1 MTGAFTAMS
10 LVMAALV
17 SVIHFLS
24 GLRKDDGSNSESIRK
39 TLHIFMGTLTLSF
52 PWLFQAPWPVVAL
65 SIFASLFICL
75 VKVSNMKAWAP
86 VVCARG
92 RSSIGEIC
100 FPLSVGLVFL
110 LAGGDR
116 SLYMIPV
123 AILTFA
129 DAGSALIGMRFGRRR
144 FHTADGIKTT
154 EGSLAFA
161 LIAFVATTMI
171 LSLTTGPLPAAQ
183 CLALAGI
190 VALIAM
196 LFEAISWKGLDNLLV
211 PLGSYLALKTHMSL
225 AAGDLGMRMLILVS
239 LAAAIIF
246 ARRKTTLN
254 GSAIAGVAL
263 FCYFAWILGGPL
275 WALSPVLLYGG
286 YRVLLPAR
294 YRDLRSSHSIY
305 AVISVASAGIVWLL
319 FSSRSQDFIFPYT
332 LTFACHA
339 AIIAIAHMRFSGID
353 RPHVHAIVLATMKA
367 WCLLCLP
374 FLLLYKDTKMI
385 MLVLFL
391 APIAIGA
398 PAFLFYLV
406 NTRHRAPATR
416 STRWIKQA
424 LFAAMASVL
433 GFLAIL

>member
-17 SVIHFLS
+17 SVIHLLS

-52 PWLFQAPWPVVAL
+52 PWIFQAPWPVVTL

-75 VKVSNMKAWAP
+75 VKVSNMRAWAP

-100 FPLSVGLVFL
+100 FPLAVGLVYL
-110 LAGGDR
+110 LAGG
-116 SLYMIPV
+116 SQPLYMIPV

-161 LIAFVATTMI
+161 LIAFVAAAI
-171 LSLTTGPLPAAQ
+171 IISLTGPLPAAQ

-225 AAGDLGMRMLILVS
+225 PAGDLGMRMLILVS

-246 ARRKTTLN
+246 TRRKTTLN

-275 WALSPVLLYGG
+275 WALSPVLLYGS

-339 AIIAIAHMRFSGID
+339 AIIAIAHMRFSRID

-374 FLLLYKDTKMI
+374 FLLLYKDPKMI

-406 NTRHRAPATR
+406 NTRHRVPATR

-433 GFLAIL
+433 GFLALI